1 MVAPRSRNAPARVM
15 GALAVAVLLV
25 SACYIVT
32 SSRHSSAANPS
43 ELISASHAADL
54 QAKAAATRS
63 KQAQADRERG
73 VTEALEKKT
82 DQLRTQTEAAV
93 AFAKAQTALLQKDKA
108 DALAAKERTAK
119 LNAQVKVGRLD
130 EAAALARSSMLQKVA
145 DKAQMQYAK
154 LIQANHAVSAVVAK
168 SKADTA
174 EVNRN
179 AHDAILHALAAA
191 KQFAKI
197 NSELALQNKDGS
209 ALASS
214 PKGVLSASEQI
225 KHRQLHAGK
234 HVKLA
239 DKAFVKRAADA
250 AQRAKDLWRQL
261 FHKPAPEI
269 APKKPASPSLA
280 PSKGTAS
287 SKFGSAD
294 EKDDAE
300 VAVATNPVWSSPAQN
315 GARDVAQ
322 AALNALNLLGRGST
336 KTKQE
341 EIVVLTPLQCHDVI
355 VGSSTKQRK
364 RVRIT
369 MDHLTCPTSVTKK
382 NWITPKAN
390 YDDKFKISQSASGS
404 SIVVDRLDKSQ
415 GWGMNLIIRC
425 CEQRA
430 TPIPPQT
437 APSIAH
443 VNPSKVTLPTVTPK
457 VNVVKKVLPV
467 VNGCVTIAVGSST
480 SDIKPADAA
489 PKGFVCPKR
498 VSKVNWATS
507 DKYNDVFD
515 VTQTSE
521 MTIVNRIDKRVGW
534 GMDLKF
540 KCCIPPPAPKPS
552 PQAAPKSP
560 SKPPAEPSKSHAT
573 SQIGKKAEAMADA
586 AKKAMAA
593 LLGHATVQS
602 PAGKAPV
609 PSSKL
614 PPSSAPKS
622 TVKSL
627 GGNAHPSSGSGSPS
641 SPSKSTASVDVD
653 ASNIDNFGLAGDLPA
668 IRKEIRASLGDLSS
682 DAVVKLSKKIEAS
695 LRDVQNADVKGISK
709 NEVASALAK
718 AQAAAK
724 DAADSEDIA
733 NKARIA
739 AAKSNAFLFDA
750 NKAKVAAV
758 AKEQAASKAA
768 AAATAAANSLKAK
781 LAEATSASLLLGK
794 KAQVAHAAYLEA
806 KKVADLLKSK
816 AAETAK
822 ASAASIA
829 ASKAAQ
835 LKAASAKESAT
846 LAAKALALSV
856 KTLSEKQSKLK
867 ELNVVVDQAR
877 KARDVAAAAAA
888 KALKEAEATKTLNS
902 AKLAAAHKAA
912 AAAEADLKAKI
923 AAAAVAS
930 RSLRVAGAS
939 RLRKQK
945 LAVAA
950 DAAFVAAKGKYK
962 TLKEAAIK
970 SSKAAAAA
978 ESESQKAAISAKSA
992 LKVYLARRQSDLTW
1006 PGKKPVIA

>member
-32 SSRHSSAANPS
+32 SSRHSSANPS

-54 QAKAAATRS
+54 QAKAAATLS
-63 KQAQADRERG
+63 KQAQAERERG
-73 VTEALEKKT
+73 VTAALEKKT

-154 LIQANHAVSAVVAK
+154 LIQANHAASAVVAK

-179 AHDAILHALAAA
+179 AHDAILHALEAA

-197 NSELALQNKDGS
+197 NSELALKNKVGS
-209 ALASS
+209 ALANS
-214 PKGVLSASEQI
+214 PDGVLSASEQI

-250 AQRAKDLWRQL
+250 AKHAKDLWHQL

-269 APKKPASPSLA
+269 APKKPASPSIA

-287 SKFGSAD
+287 SKFGPAD

-322 AALNALNLLGRGST
+322 AALNAINLLGRGST
-336 KTKQE
+336 KTKQD
-341 EIVVLTPLQCHDVI
+341 EIVVLTPLVCHDVI

-364 RVRIT
+364 RVRIA

-390 YDDKFKISQSASGS
+390 YDDTFKITQSASGS
-404 SIVVDRLDKSQ
+404 SIVVDRVDKSH
-415 GWGMNLIIRC
+415 GWGMNLIVRC

-457 VNVVKKVLPV
+457 VNVVKKILPV
-467 VNGCVTIAVGSST
+467 INGCVTIAVGSSN

-521 MTIVNRIDKRVGW
+521 MTIVNRIDKRIGW

-552 PQAAPKSP
+552 PQAAPKTP

-609 PSSKL
+609 SSSKL
-614 PPSSAPKS
+614 PPSNAPKS

-627 GGNAHPSSGSGSPS
+627 GGNTHPSSGSGSPS
-641 SPSKSTASVDVD
+641 SPSKSNTASVDVD

-668 IRKEIRASLGDLSS
+668 IRKEIRASLGDLNS

-709 NEVASALAK
+709 HEVASALAK

-781 LAEATSASLLLGK
+781 LAEATSTSLLLGK

-846 LAAKALALSV
+846 LAAKALDLSV

-867 ELNVVVDQAR
+867 ELNIVVDQAR

-912 AAAEADLKAKI
+912 VAAEADLKAKI

-950 DAAFVAAKGKYK
+950 DAAFVAANGKFK

-978 ESESQKAAISAKSA
+978 ESESQKAAMSAKSA